1 MRELLRQYF
10 FEKFNV
16 HFEKVRKK
24 EELGAT
30 KRGSGGFGSTG
41 ITVIKKMKLSEDEQA
56 EDEDLAI
63 TAEEGV
69 ISVNDEVILHEK
81 IDNKN

>member
-1 MRELLRQYF
+1 M
-10 FEKFNV
+10 
-16 HFEKVRKK
+16 HFEKVSKK

-41 ITVIKKMKLSEDEQA
+41 IAVIKKMKLSEDGQA
-56 EDEDLAI
+56 EDDDLAI

-69 ISVNDEVILHEK
+69 ISVNDKVILHEK
-81 IDNKN
+81 IEKR